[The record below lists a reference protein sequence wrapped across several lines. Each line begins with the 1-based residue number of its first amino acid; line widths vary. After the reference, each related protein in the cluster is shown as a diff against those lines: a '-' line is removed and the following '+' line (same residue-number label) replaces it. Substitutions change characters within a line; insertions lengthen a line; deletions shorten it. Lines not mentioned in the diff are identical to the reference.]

1 MWTLNKDNSCTPNP
15 EACLSL
21 RLLHFGSPP
30 SQVEEIVAATAG
42 APEEE
47 EATAINL
54 PSHIQE
60 ERVVG
65 FFEGSFGASW
75 C

>member
-1 MWTLNKDNSCTPNP
+1 M
-15 EACLSL
+15 
-21 RLLHFGSPP
+21 
-30 SQVEEIVAATAG
+30 AATAG

-60 ERVVG
+60 ERVLI
-65 FFEGSFGASW
+65 
-75 C
+75 